1 MKAAKKAPKSAEAQA
16 LIAALDSELAASA
29 KATGRELVW
38 SAQELD
44 IIGMIGA
51 AVDRRVEL
59 RAEYAQCSRQELAVK
74 IKLAA
79 ELRLLEGSISRLHRQ
94 VSTEIPAALSITSLK
109 AQRAANARWDRERM
123 KRQAGG

>member
-1 MKAAKKAPKSAEAQA
+1 MKEPKTAPKTAEAQA
-16 LIAALDSELAASA
+16 LIAALDAELAASA

-38 SAQELD
+38 STQEQD
-44 IIGMIGA
+44 IIAMIGA

-59 RAEYAQCSRQELAVK
+59 SAEYAQCSRQELGLK

-94 VSTEIPAALSITSLK
+94 VTTEIPQPMSITSLK
-109 AQRAANARWDRERM
+109 AQRASRARWDRERM
-123 KRQAGG
+123 KQQAGG